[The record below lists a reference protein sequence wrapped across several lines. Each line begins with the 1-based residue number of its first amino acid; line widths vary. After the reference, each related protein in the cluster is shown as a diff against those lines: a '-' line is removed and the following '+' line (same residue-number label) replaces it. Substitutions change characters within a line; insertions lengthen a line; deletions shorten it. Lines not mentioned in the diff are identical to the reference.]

1 MRKLCQ
7 NFVNTCKLCQNFV
20 NFVKKFVNIANFV
33 HFVLTCCKL
42 CKQLLDVV
50 GLRKL
55 YLKKTVINFVALCKL
70 CKTFLNFAN
79 FVKAL

>member
-33 HFVLTCCKL
+33 HFVLTFCKL

-55 YLKKTVINFVALCKL
+55 YLKKDVIDFVTLCKL
-70 CKTFLNFAN
+70 CNTFLNFVN
-79 FVKAL
+79 FVKTL

>member
-20 NFVKKFVNIANFV
+20 NLVKQFVNIANFV
-33 HFVLTCCKL
+33 HFVLTFCKL

-55 YLKKTVINFVALCKL
+55 YLKKDRYKL
-70 CKTFLNFAN
+70 RSTLQT
-79 FVKAL
+79 L